1 MHHRRKSDP
10 RATHRTVTT
19 LRKNPSPLRIGISQ
33 CLLGD
38 HVRYDGGHKRDTL
51 LADTLSR
58 QIEWVPVC
66 PEVEA
71 GLGVPRE
78 PMRLEG
84 PPTSPRLVTITT
96 NVDHTNTMAR
106 FSQRRVREL
115 EALDLSG
122 YVFKARSP
130 SCGIGRVPLV
140 SAQGVETPEGVGLFA
155 RAFMEHFP
163 LIPVEDEDRLHDPQ
177 ILKDFL
183 KRVSD
188 CCRSRDRV

>member
-1 MHHRRKSDP
+1 MTASP
-10 RATHRTVTT
+10 R
-19 LRKNPSPLRIGISQ
+19 LRIGISQ

-38 HVRYDGGHKRDTL
+38 HVRYDGGHKRDHL

-58 QIEWVPVC
+58 QVEWVPVC

-84 PPTSPRLVTITT
+84 TVASPRLVTITT
-96 NVDHTNTMAR
+96 NVDHTVAMHQFSAR
-106 FSQRRVREL
+106 RLREL
-115 EALDLSG
+115 DRLELSG
-122 YVFKARSP
+122 FVFKARSP

-140 SAQGVETPEGVGLFA
+140 NTQGGDTLEGVGLFA
-155 RAFMEHFP
+155 QAFLERFP
-163 LIPVEDEDRLHDPQ
+163 LLPVEDEDRLHDPQ
-177 ILKDFL
+177 ILKGFL

-188 CCRSRDRV
+188 YRRSRDHV